1 MRLVYSLK
9 MIRKNSKKI
18 LALIL
23 VMQLL
28 LPGVLLK
35 ETATAAPDFTSPYLP
50 EIKSISWSGLSF
62 NNGDGSVDGSA
73 RTQFDITARI
83 HRNPQTYIDVYFT
96 NSIVY
101 VPTALEPMCQNYI
114 NLRAGDP
121 FGRLDAPPLNL
132 ASRVADGDRYTERY
146 IVQASTNGLVR
157 PLCPGEYSLSSIGIY
172 DNAARYL
179 TIRLG
184 GWFND
189 GRSSQYSSFWDQLGA
204 NSSLLPCKVLSQNGS
219 NVSLEL
225 CNQTV
230 SSKMIQFS
238 IKVSERKSLALPE
251 TIDYVSKLAQSQN
264 QISILTAD
272 KTSLQSQVTSLTAD
286 KTSLQSQVNSLKA
299 DNTSVQSQVKS
310 LTTDK
315 TSLQS
320 QVSLLT
326 SEKSTLQTQLATVT
340 NDKSNLQSLL
350 NALNSDKSA
359 LQSQLN
365 NFESEKSALQNQVK
379 TLLSDRTT
387 LQKRLT
393 AICKSKPKPKGC

>member
-1 MRLVYSLK
+1 
-9 MIRKNSKKI
+9 
-18 LALIL
+18 
-23 VMQLL
+23 MQLL

-35 ETATAAPDFTSPYLP
+35 ETATAAPDFASPYLP
-50 EIKSISWSGLSF
+50 EIKSISWSGLNF
-62 NNGDGSVDGSA
+62 NKGDGSINGSGK
-73 RTQFDITARI
+73 TQFDVSARI
-83 HRNPQTYIDVYFT
+83 HRNPITYLSVSFANGVNY
-96 NSIVY
+96 N
-101 VPTALEPMCQNYI
+101 PTALEPNCSNTI
-114 NLRAGDP
+114 RLRAGDP
-121 FGRLDAPPLNL
+121 FGSLDARPLNL
-132 ASRVADGDRYTERY
+132 ASRVLDGERYTERY
-146 IVQASTNGLVR
+146 IVEAEGSSSG
-157 PLCPGEYSLSSIGIY
+157 PLCPGEYSLSYIEIY
-172 DNAARYL
+172 DTAGRNLDISLGSWYNSG
-179 TIRLG
+179 RL
-184 GWFND
+184 D
-189 GRSSQYSSFWDQLGA
+189 QSSFFWGKMGET
-204 NSSLLPCKVLSQNGS
+204 SSLLPCRVLGKGLNPL
-219 NVSLEL
+219 NPELRLEL

-272 KTSLQSQVTSLTAD
+272 KTSLQSQITSLTAD

-387 LQKRLT
+387 LQKRLA
-393 AICKSKPKPKGC
+393 AICKSKPKPKEGEIDEPTR

>member
-1 MRLVYSLK
+1 
-9 MIRKNSKKI
+9 
-18 LALIL
+18 
-23 VMQLL
+23 MQLL

-101 VPTALEPMCQNYI
+101 VPTALEPMCQNSI

-230 SSKMIQFS
+230 STKTIQFS
-238 IKVSERKSLALPE
+238 VKASERKSLALPE
-251 TIDYVSKLAQSQN
+251 TVDYVSKLAQSQS
-264 QISILTAD
+264 QISALSAE
-272 KTSLQSQVTSLTAD
+272 
-286 KTSLQSQVNSLKA
+286 KTSLQSQVNSL
-299 DNTSVQSQVKS
+299 TSDKTSLQNQVNS

-326 SEKSTLQTQLATVT
+326 SEKSTLQTQLAAGS
-340 NDKSNLQSLL
+340 NDKSNLQNLL